1 MNEINKI
8 NKINNTNNTENLK
21 TIEDKIANI
30 LQKSMNDWVDF
41 YLITEEVKE
50 NKLYKP
56 EFRSFTSWINH
67 LAEINNNHVSVLWQ
81 RRKAGGVFK
90 RYLDILEKYKN
101 IENGNNNNN
110 NNEEKIYEF
119 KNDVKSFEDLKNTK
133 VSPESIELCNKIAG
147 GNEQVF
153 STLMDKALQGEL
165 NRDELRYAK
174 WEIERIKTNKINEE
188 EEKETEKEIDN
199 YILEKYGNDNE
210 DNEDNEDNN
219 KETSNKF
226 KTEELTNYICNQNN
240 NFLEDLDDMLT
251 KNNDE
256 KHNEYDK
263 FKNIIVKSLKEFPI
277 GSSLTRHSRRADV
290 AIAEN
295 QTLHGYELTENRFN
309 LHGIEIKTSEN
320 DLKQDKKMGEYTEA
334 FDYCWLYV
342 TEDLKELALDL
353 KPENWGLII
362 FLEDKNHDK
371 LEIVELAERKDF
383 PLNIEKSLRNFINK
397 IL

>member
-8 NKINNTNNTENLK
+8 NKINKINNTTNTENLK
-21 TIEDKIANI
+21 TIEDKISNI

-41 YLITEEVKE
+41 YLMTEEVKE
-50 NKLYKP
+50 SKLYKP

-67 LAEINNNHVSVLWQ
+67 LAEENNNHVSVLWQ

-101 IENGNNNNN
+101 IEKD

-119 KNDVKSFEDLKNTK
+119 KNEVRSFDDLKNTK

-174 WEIERIKTNKINEE
+174 WEIERIKANKINEE
-188 EEKETEKEIDN
+188 EKETEKKKEIDN
-199 YILEKYGNDNE
+199 YILEKYGNDN
-210 DNEDNEDNN
+210 DNEDNN

-251 KNNDE
+251 KNNE
-256 KHNEYDK
+256 EEHNEYDK

-295 QTLHGYELTENRFN
+295 QTLHGHELTENRFN

-362 FLEDKNHDK
+362 FLDNKNHDK
-371 LEIVELAERKDF
+371 LKIVELAERKDF